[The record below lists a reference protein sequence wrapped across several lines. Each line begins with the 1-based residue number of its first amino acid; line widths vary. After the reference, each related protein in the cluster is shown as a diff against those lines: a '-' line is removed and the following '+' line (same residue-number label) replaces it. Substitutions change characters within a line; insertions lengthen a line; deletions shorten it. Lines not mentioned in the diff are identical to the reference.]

1 MATMAERTI
10 RVFPTPAEVARQ
22 AALFFVEAADEA
34 IALSGRFTVALS
46 GGRTPKALFELLA
59 TDEFADRV
67 DWSNVEIF
75 FGDERTVPPDNAESN
90 YRMAR
95 EALLDHV
102 PIPPGNVHRMRGEID
117 PEAAAIEYGKMLK
130 DRFGEDGLDL
140 ALLGMGDD
148 GHTASLFP
156 GTEALKEPKHRC
168 VANFVPKLNTWRIT
182 MTAPFLNRSREILV
196 LVEGATKAARIQE
209 VLEGPPDPDRLPI
222 QMIEPRKR
230 LVWLM
235 DVAAAGM

>member
-1 MATMAERTI
+1 MSERTI

-22 AALFFVEAADEA
+22 AAIFFTESAADA
-34 IALSGRFTVALS
+34 IALTGRFTVGLS
-46 GGRTPKALFELLA
+46 GGRTPKALYELLA
-59 TDEFADRV
+59 TDGFADQV
-67 DWSNVEIF
+67 DWANVEIF
-75 FGDERTVPPDNAESN
+75 FGDERTVPPDHPDSN
-90 YRMAR
+90 FRMAS
-95 EALLDHV
+95 ESLLDHV
-102 PIPPGNVHRMRGEID
+102 PLPKTNVHRMRGELD

-130 DRFGEDGLDL
+130 DRFSDDGGLDL

-182 MTAPFLNRSREILV
+182 MSAPFLSRSREVLV
-196 LVEGATKAARIQE
+196 LVEGASKAARIQE
-209 VLEGPPDPDRLPI
+209 VLEGPPEPDRLPI
-222 QMIEPRKR
+222 QMIQPQKR